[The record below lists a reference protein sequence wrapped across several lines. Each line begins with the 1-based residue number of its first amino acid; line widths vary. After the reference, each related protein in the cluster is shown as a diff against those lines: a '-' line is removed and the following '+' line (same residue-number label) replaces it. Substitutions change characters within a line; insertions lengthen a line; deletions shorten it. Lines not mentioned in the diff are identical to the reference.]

1 MQSEITQ
8 IEIKL
13 PALEEE
19 KKGFVQSKNF
29 KEAGRVS
36 NELKASIQK
45 KEKNAEII
53 EKNKNDIE
61 ILNQQLKEFDS
72 QIEKLKEEKKEN
84 EKELNKLRYHY
95 LNDNLK
101 TMNSYLSFNTS
112 NNDLLEEIS
121 ITKEDINNLLEIDY
135 IKEIYDKEKEN
146 EKKENNIEIQNDLLT
161 QENKMIEENNNEINN
176 EVKEEEKKVE
186 LTKEEIEEKIKELN
200 EEIEKA
206 VNVKYIYLFFIE

>member
-72 QIEKLKEEKKEN
+72 QIEKLKKK
-84 EKELNKLRYHY
+84 
-95 LNDNLK
+95 
-101 TMNSYLSFNTS
+101 
-112 NNDLLEEIS
+112 
-121 ITKEDINNLLEIDY
+121 
-135 IKEIYDKEKEN
+135 
-146 EKKENNIEIQNDLLT
+146 KKNM
-161 QENKMIEENNNEINN
+161 K
-176 EVKEEEKKVE
+176 
-186 LTKEEIEEKIKELN
+186 
-200 EEIEKA
+200 
-206 VNVKYIYLFFIE
+206 

>member
-1 MQSEITQ
+1 MESEITQ

-146 EKKENNIEIQNDLLT
+146 ENKENNIEIQNDLVT

>member
-1 MQSEITQ
+1 
-8 IEIKL
+8 
-13 PALEEE
+13 
-19 KKGFVQSKNF
+19 
-29 KEAGRVS
+29 
-36 NELKASIQK
+36 
-45 KEKNAEII
+45 
-53 EKNKNDIE
+53 
-61 ILNQQLKEFDS
+61 
-72 QIEKLKEEKKEN
+72 
-84 EKELNKLRYHY
+84 
-95 LNDNLK
+95 
-101 TMNSYLSFNTS
+101 MNSYLSFNTS

-146 EKKENNIEIQNDLLT
+146 ENKENNIEIQNDLLT

>member
-146 EKKENNIEIQNDLLT
+146 ENKENNIEIQNDLLT
-161 QENKMIEENNNEINN
+161 QENNMIEEKKENEENNNEINN
-176 EVKEEEKKVE
+176 QVKEEEKKIE
-186 LTKEEIEEKIKELN
+186 LTKELKKKLKN
-200 EEIEKA
+200 
-206 VNVKYIYLFFIE
+206 

>member
-53 EKNKNDIE
+53 EKIKM
-61 ILNQQLKEFDS
+61 ILK
-72 QIEKLKEEKKEN
+72 
-84 EKELNKLRYHY
+84 Y
-95 LNDNLK
+95 L
-101 TMNSYLSFNTS
+101 
-112 NNDLLEEIS
+112 
-121 ITKEDINNLLEIDY
+121 INN
-135 IKEIYDKEKEN
+135 
-146 EKKENNIEIQNDLLT
+146 
-161 QENKMIEENNNEINN
+161 
-176 EVKEEEKKVE
+176 
-186 LTKEEIEEKIKELN
+186 
-200 EEIEKA
+200 
-206 VNVKYIYLFFIE
+206 